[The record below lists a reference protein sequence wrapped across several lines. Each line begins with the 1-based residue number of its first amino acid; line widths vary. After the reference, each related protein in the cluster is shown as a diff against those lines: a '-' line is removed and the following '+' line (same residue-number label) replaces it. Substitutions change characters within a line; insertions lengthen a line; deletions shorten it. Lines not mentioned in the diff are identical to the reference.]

1 MLLRRMWRTF
11 SPCSRDLHAEKRIAN
26 TAASVNLSGYTASG
40 IMSLMNE
47 NVKKNQA
54 RRSHQEKEAAVD
66 LSPEEL
72 RKRYKES
79 SFLTAGQVFGHG
91 NGRLGEEVRDEVIRR
106 NEARKDKEAAVESR
120 KKMKLRELISS
131 AKVIK
136 DKMKSKKI
144 KLTGKDLLVL
154 VRYKRMKG
162 DQPMPKG
169 VAALRTRWNDTK
181 HRASPHCSPNNS
193 DDEEEEDDEEED
205 DVNDEEGGEM
215 GTTGLVFGHDE
226 SEDESDD

>member
-1 MLLRRMWRTF
+1 
-11 SPCSRDLHAEKRIAN
+11 
-26 TAASVNLSGYTASG
+26 
-40 IMSLMNE
+40 
-47 NVKKNQA
+47 
-54 RRSHQEKEAAVD
+54 
-66 LSPEEL
+66 
-72 RKRYKES
+72 
-79 SFLTAGQVFGHG
+79 
-91 NGRLGEEVRDEVIRR
+91 
-106 NEARKDKEAAVESR
+106 
-120 KKMKLRELISS
+120 MKLREIILS

-154 VRYKRMKG
+154 VRYKRMKV

-169 VAALRTRWNDTK
+169 VAALRTWWNDTK
-181 HRASPHCSPNNS
+181 HRTSPRCSPNNS
-193 DDEEEEDDEEED
+193 DGKKEEDDKEKE

>member
-1 MLLRRMWRTF
+1 MRIPHWWVISCFRISAREILSCGHRRQENT
-11 SPCSRDLHAEKRIAN
+11 HETEKI
-26 TAASVNLSGYTASG
+26 
-40 IMSLMNE
+40 
-47 NVKKNQA
+47 
-54 RRSHQEKEAAVD
+54 
-66 LSPEEL
+66 
-72 RKRYKES
+72 
-79 SFLTAGQVFGHG
+79 
-91 NGRLGEEVRDEVIRR
+91 GEEVRDEVIRR

-120 KKMKLRELISS
+120 KKMKLRELILS

-136 DKMKSKKI
+136 DKMKSKKF

-193 DDEEEEDDEEED
+193 DDEKRRTMKKRMTSMTRR
-205 DVNDEEGGEM
+205 GGRWAQ
-215 GTTGLVFGHDE
+215 LD
-226 SEDESDD
+226 